1 MGFVMLGIFAA
12 NTAGMKGAILQ
23 MINHGISSG
32 ALFLLVGVIY
42 DRRHT
47 RMVKEFGGLAKVMPV
62 YAVVFITV
70 TLSSIGVP
78 GTNGF
83 VGEFMVI
90 IGTFMSDHLG
100 NFAHIQGTLAAIGV
114 ILAAVYML
122 SVVQKMFFG
131 PLSNEKNKGLTDMN
145 VREVI
150 AVAPMMAMI
159 FVIGFFP
166 KIFLQPME
174 PTVDAVLDRYRV
186 QRQEFIAHE
195 QGAPARLL
203 GRRGGP
209 LELGYPM
216 PPQAEVEKGAVAEAP
231 EPEVGEAAQEEGAR

>member
-1 MGFVMLGIFAA
+1 
-12 NTAGMKGAILQ
+12 
-23 MINHGISSG
+23 
-32 ALFLLVGVIY
+32 
-42 DRRHT
+42 
-47 RMVKEFGGLAKVMPV
+47 MVKEFGGLAKVMPV

-186 QRQEFIAHE
+186 QRQEFIAQE

-209 LELGYPM
+209 LELGYPTA
-216 PPQAEVEKGAVAEAP
+216 PQAEVEKGAVAEAP